1 MKKKKKK
8 KPSMHN
14 TVTSSASLARRS
26 LIIWHKIK
34 QLSSMKSSKE
44 KNNPLQCGLVL
55 LHSTEREQQKVVQS
69 MLCVTV
75 HKLSWWLL
83 AAFICLAQWVSRLLS
98 GISTMHTHTC
108 LSPSQPIR
116 KSQKSKRGKR
126 KQPHSGERRI
136 FFIKN
141 KNKLQFQ
148 FGPVTKQQRK
158 NRCSEAVPP
167 FLLSNCTAHPVTA

>member
-1 MKKKKKK
+1 
-8 KPSMHN
+8 MHN

-34 QLSSMKSSKE
+34 QLSSVKSSKE

-55 LHSTEREQQKVVQS
+55 LHSTEREQQKAVQS

-98 GISTMHTHTC
+98 GITSHPQNQSGRVKKAKEAREINHTQV
-108 LSPSQPIR
+108 SR
-116 KSQKSKRGKR
+116 
-126 KQPHSGERRI
+126 EY

-148 FGPVTKQQRK
+148 LGPVTQQQRE
-158 NRCSEAVPP
+158 NGCSEAVPP

>member
-55 LHSTEREQQKVVQS
+55 LHSTEREQQKAVQS

-75 HKLSWWLL
+75 HKLM
-83 AAFICLAQWVSRLLS
+83 AVSSIYLF
-98 GISTMHTHTC
+98 GTV
-108 LSPSQPIR
+108 
-116 KSQKSKRGKR
+116 SK
-126 KQPHSGERRI
+126 Q
-136 FFIKN
+136 
-141 KNKLQFQ
+141 
-148 FGPVTKQQRK
+148 
-158 NRCSEAVPP
+158 
-167 FLLSNCTAHPVTA
+167 TALRH

>member
-55 LHSTEREQQKVVQS
+55 LHSTEREQQKA
-69 MLCVTV
+69 V

-98 GISTMHTHTC
+98 GISTMHTC

>member
-1 MKKKKKK
+1 
-8 KPSMHN
+8 MHN

-55 LHSTEREQQKVVQS
+55 LHSTEREQQKAVQS

-98 GISTMHTHTC
+98 GISIMHTC
-108 LSPSQPIR
+108 LSPSKPIR
-116 KSQKSKRGKR
+116 KSRKSKRGKR

-136 FFIKN
+136 FFIKY

>member
-1 MKKKKKK
+1 
-8 KPSMHN
+8 MHN

-55 LHSTEREQQKVVQS
+55 LHSTEREQQKAVQS

-98 GISTMHTHTC
+98 GISTMHTHTY
-108 LSPSQPIR
+108 LSSSKPIR
-116 KSQKSKRGKR
+116 KSQKSIRGKR
-126 KQPHSGERRI
+126 KQPHSGEQRI

-148 FGPVTKQQRK
+148 FQFGPVPAWPQQRE
-158 NRCSEAVPP
+158 NRCSETVPP

>member
-1 MKKKKKK
+1 
-8 KPSMHN
+8 MHN

-55 LHSTEREQQKVVQS
+55 LHSTEREQQKAVQS

-116 KSQKSKRGKR
+116 KSQKKQKRQEKATTLR
-126 KQPHSGERRI
+126 WAENIFYKKQKQTPVPVWSSYKTAEKKQVLWSGPSI
-136 FFIKN
+136 LAVKLYCTSCYSLN
-141 KNKLQFQ
+141 KKL
-148 FGPVTKQQRK
+148 
-158 NRCSEAVPP
+158 
-167 FLLSNCTAHPVTA
+167 

>member
-1 MKKKKKK
+1 
-8 KPSMHN
+8 MHN

-55 LHSTEREQQKVVQS
+55 LHSTEREQQKAVQS

-141 KNKLQFQ
+141 KNKTPVPVWSSYKTAEKKQVLWS
-148 FGPVTKQQRK
+148 GP
-158 NRCSEAVPP
+158 SILAVK
-167 FLLSNCTAHPVTA
+167 LYCTSCYSLNKKL